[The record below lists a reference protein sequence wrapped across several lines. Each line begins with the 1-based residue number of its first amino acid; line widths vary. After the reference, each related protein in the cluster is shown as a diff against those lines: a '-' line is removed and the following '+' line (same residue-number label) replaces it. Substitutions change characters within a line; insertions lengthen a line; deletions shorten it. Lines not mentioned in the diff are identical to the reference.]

1 MSAKTADRPLT
12 VHYRAK
18 LLPWSLVL
26 APYGEQCH
34 RLRKIYHHILGQAGA
49 TIFRKWSEEET
60 LFMLKTLAKSPD
72 QAHFECDRHGFNITM
87 RVIYGV
93 RYGPEGD
100 HKIRETFQLWEQ
112 MFCYFLPGSLIFDYF
127 PSLLELAEWLQPW
140 LFTFQGLKRRERG
153 IHDEH
158 LRIIERCGGLDGKF
172 PEYGSTTFAAQ
183 LLKMTQGINLDD
195 QAIIDV
201 LSMLLGAGADTI
213 SGFLQQF
220 FKAMAVNPEAVIRAQ
235 AEIDSVI
242 GASRLPSWEDKSN
255 LPYVRSLIKEVH
267 RWAPFAAAGIP
278 HSTTEEITYQN
289 YVIPK
294 GTVLLPNIPAMMRS
308 DERYVQPDK
317 FEPARFMD
325 DDTDSATSAHSPDW
339 PQRDHVHFGWGR
351 RLCPGIYAADICIFL
366 AVSRIL
372 WGFSIQPHPDYQVR
386 MEDVSG

>member
-112 MFCYFLPGSLIFDYF
+112 MFCSFRD
-127 PSLLELAEWLQPW
+127 LLHGVINNEEQ
-140 LFTFQGLKRRERG
+140 
-153 IHDEH
+153 
-158 LRIIERCGGLDGKF
+158 
-172 PEYGSTTFAAQ
+172 
-183 LLKMTQGINLDD
+183 MTQGINLDD